1 MHKNAVE
8 VHFLAVSNAN
18 FDIFAKGLAKRKP
31 NKTQKRT
38 LYKKGKTLKIFDVIV
53 IGAGHA
59 GCEAGLATAR
69 LGCSTMVLATN
80 LDTVAF
86 LACNPSIGGTAKG
99 QIVKEIDALGGEMAV
114 NADKSL
120 LQMRMLNRGKG
131 PAVYSPR
138 AQVDKN
144 LYHANMK
151 QTLENTPNLFLRQG
165 EAASILPTPDGQFQV
180 TTAVNLTYTCKAVVL
195 CCGVYLNSRTI
206 VGQCVKNSGPNG
218 FMNAQ
223 LLSDSLKNLG
233 FTVRRFKTGTP
244 ARIKMQTID
253 LSKTVEQCGEA
264 DVAPFS
270 FLTESIPATKRNCYL
285 TYSTAETKR
294 IILENK
300 HLAPLYN
307 GSING
312 VGPRYCPSIED
323 KVVRFSD
330 KERHQIFLEPEASD
344 TCEFYVQGAST
355 SMPAC
360 VQEQIY
366 HSIEGL
372 ENAEIMRD
380 AYAIEYDC
388 IDATQLDATL
398 MAKHLPGM
406 FFAGQ
411 INGTSGYEEAA
422 AQGIVAGINA
432 ERYVHGKTPVVFTRD
447 NSYIGV
453 LVDDITTKETFE
465 PYRMMTSRAEHR
477 LVLRQDN
484 ADLRLTETGREIGL
498 VSDQRYEKF
507 LCRKQQLQQAFSQLK
522 TVVSPK
528 VYKHLFEN
536 KGESVANVGLTLDE
550 MLRRTNVCAK
560 DVQTLGYLQ
569 GFSDDVLYQV
579 EVECKYKGYI
589 EKEKEAIEQAR
600 KLENKPLPKDL
611 DYNQIDGLRLEARQ
625 KLQKIRP
632 QNLGQAGR
640 ISGVSPADVQILIVY
655 LAQRKHD

>member
-1 MHKNAVE
+1 MKN
-8 VHFLAVSNAN
+8 
-18 FDIFAKGLAKRKP
+18 
-31 NKTQKRT
+31 
-38 LYKKGKTLKIFDVIV
+38 FDVIV

-59 GCEAGLATAR
+59 GCEAALASAR
-69 LGCSTMVLATN
+69 LGCNTLVLATN

-99 QIVKEIDALGGEMAV
+99 QIVKEIDALGGEMAI

-144 LYHANMK
+144 LYHTNMK
-151 QTLENTPNLFLRQG
+151 QTLESTPNLFLRQG
-165 EAASILPTPDGQFQV
+165 EAANIEVNADGTFIV
-180 TTAVNLTYTCKAVVL
+180 TTAVDLSYCAKAVIL

-206 VGQCVKNSGPNG
+206 VGKCVKNSGPNG

-223 LLSDSLKNLG
+223 LLTQSLVDLG
-233 FTVRRFKTGTP
+233 FDVRRFKTGTP
-244 ARIKMQTID
+244 ARVRMNSID
-253 LSKTVEQCGEA
+253 LSKTSEQCGE
-264 DVAPFS
+264 DDCSPFS
-270 FLTESIPATKRNCYL
+270 YMTEKIPATKRSCYL

-330 KERHQIFLEPEASD
+330 KERHQIFLEPESLD
-344 TCEFYVQGAST
+344 TCEFYVQGASS
-355 SMPAC
+355 SMPAS

-372 ENAEIMRD
+372 ENVEIMRD

-388 IDATQLDATL
+388 INATQLNACL
-398 MAKHLPGM
+398 MAKHVQGM

-432 ERYVHGKTPVVFTRD
+432 ERFVHGKTPIVFSRD

-453 LVDDITTKETFE
+453 LVDDITTKETSE
-465 PYRMMTSRAEHR
+465 PYRMMTSRAEYR

-484 ADLRLTETGREIGL
+484 ADLRLTELGHEIGL
-498 VSDQRYEKF
+498 VSQERYEKF
-507 LCRKQQLQQAFSQLK
+507 ARKRQQLQSAMQETK

-528 VYKHLFEN
+528 VYGELFAQKNEAVTN
-536 KGESVANVGLTLDE
+536 AGLTLDE
-550 MLRRTNVCAK
+550 MLRRTNITAK
-560 DVQTLGYLQ
+560 DLQTLGFLTTY
-569 GFSDDVLYQV
+569 DADVLYQV
-579 EVECKYKGYI
+579 EVECKYRGYI
-589 EKEKEAIEQAR
+589 EKEKEAIAQAR
-600 KLENKPLPKDL
+600 KLENSPLPQDI
-611 DYNQIDGLRLEARQ
+611 DYDKIEGLRIEARQ
-625 KLQKIRP
+625 KLGKIRP
-632 QNLGQAGR
+632 SNLGQAGR

-655 LAQRKHD
+655 LAGLRNRKNS

>member
-1 MHKNAVE
+1 MK
-8 VHFLAVSNAN
+8 
-18 FDIFAKGLAKRKP
+18 D
-31 NKTQKRT
+31 
-38 LYKKGKTLKIFDVIV
+38 FDVIV
-53 IGAGHA
+53 VGAGHA
-59 GCEAGLATAR
+59 GCEAGLAAAR
-69 LGCSTMVLATN
+69 LGCRTLVLATN

-144 LYHANMK
+144 LYHVNMK
-151 QTLENTPNLFLRQG
+151 QTLESTPNLTLRQG
-165 EAASILPTPDGQFQV
+165 EAASVVQTSDGRFSI
-180 TTAVNLTYTCKAVVL
+180 TTAVDLTYTCSAVVF

-206 VGQCVKNSGPNG
+206 VGKCVKNSGPNG

-223 LLSDSLKNLG
+223 LLTESLVKLG

-244 ARIKMQTID
+244 ARVKLQSLDLAKTI
-253 LSKTVEQCGEA
+253 EQCGES

-270 FLTESIPATKRNCYL
+270 YLTESIPATKRNCYL
-285 TYSTAETKR
+285 TYSTEETKR

-323 KVVRFSD
+323 KVVRFAD
-330 KERHQIFLEPEASD
+330 KERHQIFLEPESSD

-355 SMPAC
+355 SMPAS

-372 ENAEIMRD
+372 ENVEIMRD

-398 MAKHLPGM
+398 MAKHIAGM

-432 ERYVHGKTPVVFTRD
+432 ERYVHGKEPVVFPRD

-484 ADLRLTETGREIGL
+484 ADLRLTEQGRQIGL
-498 VSDQRYEKF
+498 VTDQRYQKF
-507 LCRKQQLQQAFSQLK
+507 LTRKTLIEQALVELK
-522 TVVSPK
+522 KVISPK
-528 VYKHLFEN
+528 VYKELFER
-536 KGESVANVGLTLDE
+536 KGETFTNAGLTLEE
-550 MLRRTNVCAK
+550 MLRRTNIFAK
-560 DVQTLGYLQ
+560 DLQTLGYLQ
-569 GFSDDVLYQV
+569 NLPEDVLYQV
-579 EVECKYKGYI
+579 EVESKYKGYV
-589 EKEKEAIEQAR
+589 EKECEAIEQAR
-600 KLENKPLPKDL
+600 KLENKLLPEDI
-611 DYNQIDGLRLEARQ
+611 DYEKIDGLRIEARQ

-632 QNLGQAGR
+632 KNLGQAGR

-655 LAQRKHD
+655 LAQHKGNK

>member
-1 MHKNAVE
+1 MKN
-8 VHFLAVSNAN
+8 
-18 FDIFAKGLAKRKP
+18 
-31 NKTQKRT
+31 
-38 LYKKGKTLKIFDVIV
+38 FDVIV

-59 GCEAGLATAR
+59 GCEAALASAR
-69 LGCSTMVLATN
+69 LGCSTLMLATN

-99 QIVKEIDALGGEMAV
+99 QIVKEIDALGGEMAI

-144 LYHANMK
+144 AYHINMK
-151 QTLENTPNLFLRQG
+151 QTVERTPNLYLRQG
-165 EAASILPTPDGQFQV
+165 EAVKIARKSDGTFAV
-180 TTAVNLTYTCKAVVL
+180 TTAVELTYTCKAVVL
-195 CCGVYLNSRTI
+195 CCGVYLNSKTL
-206 VGQCVKNSGPNG
+206 VGQCVRESGPNG
-218 FMNAQ
+218 FANAKF
-223 LLSDSLKNLG
+223 LTESLVELG
-233 FTVRRFKTGTP
+233 FTVKRFKTGTP
-244 ARIKMQTID
+244 ARVRLQSMD
-253 LSKTVEQCGEA
+253 LNKTVEQRGEE
-264 DVAPFS
+264 DVQPFS
-270 FLTESIPATKRNCYL
+270 YITDSIPATKRSCYL

-300 HLAPLYN
+300 HLAPIYN

-330 KERHQIFLEPEASD
+330 KERHQIFLEPESED
-344 TCEFYVQGAST
+344 TCEFYVQGASS
-355 SMPAC
+355 SMPAS

-372 ENAEIMRD
+372 ENVEIMRD

-388 IDATQLDATL
+388 IDATELDATL
-398 MAKHLPGM
+398 MSKNIKGM

-422 AQGIVAGINA
+422 GQGIVAGINA
-432 ERYVHGKTPVVFTRD
+432 ERYVHSKTPFVLRRD

-453 LVDDITTKETFE
+453 LVDDITTKENTE

-484 ADLRLTETGREIGL
+484 ADLRLTELGREIGL
-498 VSDQRYEKF
+498 VSDERYAKFCHKKEQIEQAEK
-507 LCRKQQLQQAFSQLK
+507 QLK

-528 VYKHLFEN
+528 VYGPLFEQ
-536 KGESVANVGLTLDE
+536 KQEPISEAGLTVDE
-550 MLRRTNVCAK
+550 MLRRTNITCK
-560 DVQTLGYLQ
+560 DLQTLG
-569 GFSDDVLYQV
+569 FFTDIDDDALYQI
-579 EVECKYKGYI
+579 EIECKYRGYI
-589 EKEKEAIEQAR
+589 EKEKEAIAQAN
-600 KLENKPLPKDL
+600 KLENKPLSADI
-611 DYNQIDGLRLEARQ
+611 DYLSIDGLRLEARQ
-625 KLQKIRP
+625 KLNKIRP
-632 QNLGQAGR
+632 ANLGQAGR
-640 ISGVSPADVQILIVY
+640 ILGVSPADVQILIVY
-655 LAQRKHD
+655 LAQRRVK